1 MTATDELQKLL
12 DEHAVKYNKDDGGI
26 YHFNHCHVWA
36 INDEMLCL
44 SRAFLT
50 PVQVIEAAFGRWECE
65 WQLVKKGPC
74 YLVFRCS
81 ACGYEHA
88 SSNTDACAT
97 ELDPRYCPNCGR
109 KVENDG

>member
-1 MTATDELQKLL
+1 MWASERVAPAGNLVQGGLVQKWHTTPAQAVEATL
-12 DEHAVKYNKDDGGI
+12 
-26 YHFNHCHVWA
+26 
-36 INDEMLCL
+36 
-44 SRAFLT
+44 
-50 PVQVIEAAFGRWECE
+50 GRGTCE

-81 ACGYEHA
+81 TCGYEHA

-109 KVENDG
+109 EVVNDD